1 MTKVETLT
9 AYSCKFSYLQ
19 RNNPLIEEQREAVKE
34 GKKPEYTFSDFIEK
48 YEKYTENL
56 AIGENTDRAILLT
69 GDKISMRE
77 KEGTKIWHIMP
88 GAGKQGKPVVVIKRQ
103 TGKKY
108 NFDSDSAA
116 LYAYHI
122 FVYENGDTIV
132 AIFHR
137 QNGSGCKSVFLET
150 ANKALKSVGLKLD
163 MDLIVPPFN
172 EIQGGS
178 PTRMTLQFTREN
190 NSSDIADHMKVSK
203 KKCIIRDLG
212 LNLEASENR
221 KILGIIQKMQ
231 LKRINKEDAFSQIK
245 AELPNSEEYNDAEIR
260 LKIGNQAK
268 NVKWNDFEHI
278 MGNYDITQKLYEGY
292 RATQNFAEVLIEL
305 ADEYYQK
312 IIESEVI

>member
-19 RNNPLIEEQREAVKE
+19 RNNPLIEEQREAIKE
-34 GKKPEYTFSDFIEK
+34 GKKPEYNFSDFIEK

-69 GDKISMRE
+69 GDKISMR
-77 KEGTKIWHIMP
+77 
-88 GAGKQGKPVVVIKRQ
+88 VVIKRQ

>member
-1 MTKVETLT
+1 M
-9 AYSCKFSYLQ
+9 
-19 RNNPLIEEQREAVKE
+19 QRE
-34 GKKPEYTFSDFIEK
+34 
-48 YEKYTENL
+48 
-56 AIGENTDRAILLT
+56 
-69 GDKISMRE
+69 
-77 KEGTKIWHIMP
+77 
-88 GAGKQGKPVVVIKRQ
+88 VVIDK
-103 TGKKY
+103 
-108 NFDSDSAA
+108 
-116 LYAYHI
+116 
-122 FVYENGDTIV
+122 
-132 AIFHR
+132 
-137 QNGSGCKSVFLET
+137 
-150 ANKALKSVGLKLD
+150 LKSVKSKYQQDG
-163 MDLIVPPFN
+163 FN
-172 EIQGGS
+172 IIALFGS
-178 PTRMTLQFTREN
+178 YATNSQN
-190 NSSDIADHMKVSK
+190 NSSDIADHMKVFK

>member
-19 RNNPLIEEQREAVKE
+19 RNNPLIEEQREAIKE

-245 AELPNSEEYNDAEIR
+245 AEYNGI
-260 LKIGNQAK
+260 
-268 NVKWNDFEHI
+268 
-278 MGNYDITQKLYEGY
+278 
-292 RATQNFAEVLIEL
+292 
-305 ADEYYQK
+305 
-312 IIESEVI
+312 VI

>member
-1 MTKVETLT
+1 M
-9 AYSCKFSYLQ
+9 
-19 RNNPLIEEQREAVKE
+19 LI
-34 GKKPEYTFSDFIEK
+34 TF
-48 YEKYTENL
+48 
-56 AIGENTDRAILLT
+56 
-69 GDKISMRE
+69 
-77 KEGTKIWHIMP
+77 
-88 GAGKQGKPVVVIKRQ
+88 
-103 TGKKY
+103 
-108 NFDSDSAA
+108 
-116 LYAYHI
+116 

-137 QNGSGCKSVFLET
+137 PKMGSGCKSVFLET

-172 EIQGGS
+172 EIQGVS

-268 NVKWNDFEHI
+268 
-278 MGNYDITQKLYEGY
+278 M
-292 RATQNFAEVLIEL
+292 
-305 ADEYYQK
+305 
-312 IIESEVI
+312 

>member
-19 RNNPLIEEQREAVKE
+19 RNNPLIEKQREAIKE
-34 GKKPEYTFSDFIEK
+34 GKKPEYTFSDFIERYK
-48 YEKYTENL
+48 KYTENL
-56 AIGENTDRAILLT
+56 AIGENTDRAILLPS
-69 GDKISMRE
+69 DKIFKRE
-77 KEGTKIWHIMP
+77 KGKTKIWHIIP
-88 GAGKQGKPVVVIKRQ
+88 SVGKQGKPVVVVKRR

-108 NFDSDSAA
+108 DFDSDAAA
-116 LYAYHI
+116 LYDHHI
-122 FVYENGDTIV
+122 FIYENGDAIV

-172 EIQGGS
+172 EIQGAS
-178 PTRMTLQFTREN
+178 PTRMTLQFTRKN
-190 NSSDIADHMKVSK
+190 NSSDIADRMKGSK

-212 LNLEASENR
+212 VNLEVNENQ
-221 KILGIIQKMQ
+221 KILGIIRNMQ
-231 LKRINKEDAFSQIK
+231 LGKIKKEDAFLKIK
-245 AELPNSEEYNDAEIR
+245 AELSNADEYNDAEIT
-260 LKIGNQAK
+260 LKIGNRAR
-268 NVKWNDFEHI
+268 NIKWNDFEHI
-278 MGNYDITQKLYEGY
+278 IGNYDITQKLYEGY
-292 RATQNFAEVLIEL
+292 RETQNFAEVLTEL